1 MRGGVEV
8 SQSQEGRE
16 GGQTIAGGEGVG
28 SAIHRRG
35 GVEIS
40 QSQEGRG
47 RGQPI
52 AGGEGGGSANR
63 RRGGSRVSQSQKGRS
78 GVSQSQEGRKRCQP
92 IAGEEGV
99 GSDAEVVGKTGGHL
113 EERHRDINPGLLR
126 FEKMGAGQFRNP
138 KGG

>member
-28 SAIHRRG
+28 SAIRRRG

-52 AGGEGGGSANR
+52 ARGEGGGSANR
-63 RRGGSRVSQSQKGRS
+63 RRGGSRVSQSQ
-78 GVSQSQEGRKRCQP
+78 EGRKRSQP
-92 IAGEEGV
+92 IAGEKGV

-126 FEKMGAGQFRNP
+126 FEKMGAGQFINP
-138 KGG
+138 EGG